1 MQKDFDKWSKIK
13 TNLENVDLSK
23 IEFSETEI
31 WWTSIGINI
40 GDEEDGKNE
49 KYERPVLVLKKFS
62 NKLFIGVPL
71 STKVKQ
77 GKFYVNFKTSA
88 FEYSVLLSQAK
99 VMSSKRLIRKIN
111 KLSRGR
117 FSTVKDSYRKLLSL

>member
-1 MQKDFDKWSKIK
+1 MKNFDEWNMLKKEIEEISKF
-13 TNLENVDLSK
+13 V
-23 IEFSETEI
+23 EFSETEI
-31 WWTSIGINI
+31 WWTSIGLNI

-49 KYERPVLVLKKFS
+49 KYERPVLVIKKFS
-62 NKLFIGVPL
+62 GKLFVGAPL
-71 STKVKQ
+71 STKVKI
-77 GKFYVNFKTSA
+77 GKFYVNFKTES

-117 FSTVKDSYRKLLSL
+117 FNLVKKSYIDLINK

>member
-1 MQKDFDKWSKIK
+1 MQKNFTEWNKIK
-13 TNLENVDLSK
+13 IELENVDLNK

-31 WWTSIGINI
+31 WWTSIGINL

-62 NKLFIGVPL
+62 SKLFVGIPL
-71 STKVKQ
+71 STKVKE
-77 GKFYVNFKTSA
+77 GKFYINFKTDT

-99 VMSSKRLIRKIN
+99 VMSSKRLMRKIN

-117 FSTVKDSYRKLLSL
+117 FNSVRDSYKKLLSL

>member
-1 MQKDFDKWSKIK
+1 MVKNFREWSKIK
-13 TNLENVDLSK
+13 IGLEKIDLNK

-31 WWTSIGINI
+31 WWTSIGINL

-62 NKLFIGVPL
+62 NKLFIGLPL
-71 STKVKQ
+71 STKVKE
-77 GKFYVNFKTSA
+77 GKFYINFKTET
-88 FEYSVLLSQAK
+88 FEYSVLVSQLK

-117 FSTVKDSYRKLLSL
+117 FNQVKEACKKLLSL

>member
-1 MQKDFDKWSKIK
+1 VEYIKKEIEEISKF
-13 TNLENVDLSK
+13 V
-23 IEFSETEI
+23 EFSETEI
-31 WWTSIGINI
+31 WWTSIGLNI

-49 KYERPVLVLKKFS
+49 KYERPVLVIKKFS
-62 NKLFIGVPL
+62 GKLFVGVPL
-71 STKVKQ
+71 STKVKI
-77 GKFYVNFKTSA
+77 GKFYVNFKTES

-117 FSTVKDSYRKLLSL
+117 FNLVKKSYIDLINK

>member
-1 MQKDFDKWSKIK
+1 MKNFDEWNIIKKQIEKI
-13 TNLENVDLSK
+13 DK
-23 IEFSETEI
+23 IVEFSETEI
-31 WWTSIGINI
+31 WWTSIGLNI

-49 KYERPVLVLKKFS
+49 KYERPVLVVKKFS
-62 NKLFIGVPL
+62 SKLFIGIPL
-71 STKVKQ
+71 STKVKT
-77 GKFYVNFKTSA
+77 GKFYINFKTES

-117 FSTVKDSYRKLLSL
+117 FNLVKKSYTELINK